1 MEKHPNL
8 KNKFQ
13 LLYLLK
19 LNPKINNN
27 VELGNLLGK
36 TKQTISRW
44 CAGTPTSR
52 GNCIPSSDVERIAE
66 VFQIEH
72 EWFSLPFGQFEE
84 KVCTLIETRKNP
96 RSHTTPDISIAAM
109 PITDINP
116 IGRENELSFL
126 DSCWINPTVNVVEV
140 IAFGGTGKS
149 SLINK
154 WLSEFGQSLYRDA
167 EKIYAWSFY
176 WQGQSSESNSSGD
189 YFIEHALAWFGDE
202 KPSKGTPWSK
212 AARLANLI
220 RESKTLLILD
230 GLEPLQYPPGK
241 KHGQVENPAVSF
253 LIRELASSN
262 PGLMIITTRS
272 IVADVKAFNDGRVA
286 TLHLK
291 NLAESEGIELLRQCG
306 VKGSRK
312 QYESVVRSYS
322 GHPLSLSLIAGYL
335 ENVHRGELVKLTID
349 HSLLDDTHHE
359 SHVSRIMSDYMQWLE
374 GRPGQQILQL
384 VSLIER
390 TTKAVEVRN
399 IARMRL
405 ESGVTDRIFS
415 ISDAGFMY
423 AIQELVF
430 VKLLNSKLI
439 GGEETLECHPL
450 VKDCISKELRTR
462 KNEQWQKGNQWI
474 FEYLLAQ
481 SPEDPQNMEEMEP
494 LFHAVVHGTR
504 AGNFEEAFDLYFSKI
519 KKGQFSMFAE
529 GSHHADQSCIRC
541 FFESEWT
548 KPTARLGRESQM
560 YLITSAATNLI
571 YLGEIAEAI
580 APFEISITWFVEN
593 EDWLQASVAA
603 APLLSMY
610 IASGKLDSAANL
622 IEEMEQVIQRSEN
635 EIAIAMASN
644 FKAYSNY
651 LAGDFEKAGRMFQQA
666 DLVLSKP
673 IPDSPVVFP
682 TISSYYCKY
691 LLEVGRLSEA
701 LERSLKTFAWR
712 QRKTWQVAIDTTSI
726 YASDLLVLGLI
737 FLKLGDKINAR
748 IQLDKQ
754 VELFRSADEWLYLPT
769 GLNSR
774 AKLHLA
780 LRDLES
786 ATKDLQES
794 LEISEQTGAK
804 FGEWEAC
811 LDLAQLHIYKNDF
824 PTASDYLSRA
834 RSIPEMRSYRFRD
847 REIEELQGKLDYH

>member
-27 VELGNLLGK
+27 VDLGNLLGK
-36 TKQTISRW
+36 TKQSISRW
-44 CAGTPTSR
+44 CTGTPTSR

-72 EWFSLPFGQFEE
+72 EWFSLPFAQFEE
-84 KVCTLIETRKNP
+84 RVRALVEERKNP
-96 RSHTTPDISIAAM
+96 RAQTAPDISIAAM
-109 PITDINP
+109 PITGIDLV
-116 IGRENELSFL
+116 GRDDELNFL
-126 DSCWINPTVNVVEV
+126 DSCWLTPTVNVVEV

-154 WLSEFGQSLYRDA
+154 WLSEFSQCLYRDA

-176 WQGQSSESNSSGD
+176 WQGQSSENNSSGD

-202 KPSKGTPWSK
+202 SPSKGTPWSK

-220 RESKTLLILD
+220 RKSKTLLILD

-241 KHGQVENPAVSF
+241 KHGQIENPAVSF

-262 PGLMIITTRS
+262 PGLMLITTRS
-272 IVADVKAFNDGRVA
+272 FVADVKAFTDGRVA
-286 TLHLK
+286 TLHLS
-291 NLAESEGIELLRQCG
+291 NLAEKEGIELLRKSG
-306 VKGSRK
+306 VTGSRK
-312 QYESVVRSYS
+312 QFQSVVRSYS

-335 ENVHRGELVKLTID
+335 ATVHRGELDKLTVD
-349 HSLLDDTHHE
+349 HSVLDDTHQE
-359 SHVSRIMSDYMQWLE
+359 SHVSRIMYEYMEWLE
-374 GRPGQQILQL
+374 GRPGLQILQL
-384 VSLIER
+384 ISLIDR
-390 TTKAVEVRN
+390 TTSAVEVRDV
-399 IARMRL
+399 ARIRS
-405 ESGVTDRIFS
+405 EAGVTDIIFS
-415 ISDAGFMY
+415 LTDAEFMY
-423 AIQELVF
+423 VIKELISS
-430 VKLLNSKLI
+430 KLLNSKI
-439 GGEETLECHPL
+439 VNGEETLECHPL
-450 VKDCISKELRTR
+450 IKDCLLKELQTS
-462 KNEQWQKGNQWI
+462 KLEQWKIGNKLI
-474 FEYLLAQ
+474 FDHLLVL
-481 SPEDPQNMEEMEP
+481 SPNDPHRMEDMEP
-494 LFHAVVHGTR
+494 LFRAVVHGTR

-529 GSHHADQSCIRC
+529 GSHHADQTCIRS
-541 FFESEWT
+541 FFESDWNIPSE
-548 KPTARLGRESQM
+548 RLSRESQM

-571 YLGEIAEAI
+571 YLGEIEKAI
-580 APFEISITWFVEN
+580 EPFEISINWFVEN

-610 IASGKLDSAANL
+610 IASGRLDSAINL
-622 IEEMEQVIQRSEN
+622 IDEMQQVVQKSEN

-644 FKAYSNY
+644 FRAYIYY
-651 LAGDFEKAGRMFQQA
+651 LTGDFEKAGKIFQQA
-666 DLVLSKP
+666 DSVLSKS
-673 IPDSPVVFP
+673 IPDSPVMFP

-691 LLEVGRLSEA
+691 LLEVGRLKEA

-712 QRKTWQVAIDTTSI
+712 QRKTWQVAIDTTSLF
-726 YASDLLVLGLI
+726 ASDLLVLGLI
-737 FLKLGDKINAR
+737 FLKLGDKTNAK

-786 ATKDLQES
+786 ATRDLQES
-794 LEISEQTGAK
+794 LKISEQTGAK

-811 LDLAQLHIYKNDF
+811 LDLAQLHIYKDDYS
-824 PTASDYLSRA
+824 TAATYLSRA
-834 RSIPEMRSYRFRD
+834 RSLPEMNNYRFRD
-847 REIEELQGKLDYH
+847 REIEELQSKLEFN